1 MAKSI
6 TTRLSDWSGRQ
17 QAACTVLQVIN
28 YEITWNR
35 YARRRRMSER
45 LGEETGDKQETS
57 DKQDRPRAD
66 QQIDES
72 SR

>member
-45 LGEETGDKQETS
+45 LGEETGDM
-57 DKQDRPRAD
+57 
-66 QQIDES
+66 
-72 SR
+72 